1 MNGVHD
7 MGGMDGFGK
16 IEVEANEPVFH
27 EKWEGRVMA
36 MMRAMGAA
44 GAFNID
50 TMRYY
55 FEILKPD
62 IYLACTYYQKW
73 FLGLQDML
81 LDKGFIT
88 DPELATGHAAGPAKP
103 LKRGKFTL
111 NDLERIMVR
120 GKYGR
125 EASAP
130 ARFKAGDRVRARNMH
145 PATHTRLPRYTRGHV
160 GVVERN
166 LGCNVFPDS
175 SATEAG
181 ENPQWLYTVV
191 FDGVEL
197 WGPEADPTVKVSIDA
212 FEPYLELVP
221 PI

>member
-16 IEVEANEPVFH
+16 VEPEPNEPTFH
-27 EKWEGRVMA
+27 EKWEARVMA
-36 MMRAMGAA
+36 MVRAMGAA

-50 TMRYY
+50 TSRYY
-55 FEILKPD
+55 REILPPD

-73 FLGLQDML
+73 FLGLEDML
-81 LDKGFIT
+81 IDKGFISAS
-88 DPELATGHAAGPAKP
+88 EVAAGHSANPAKS
-103 LKRGKFTL
+103 LKRGKFTV
-111 NDLERIMVR
+111 NDVERVMVR
-120 GKYGR
+120 GKFGR
-125 EASAP
+125 EPSAP
-130 ARFKAGDRVRARNMH
+130 AKFKPGDRVRARNMH

-175 SATEAG
+175 AAMEAG

-191 FDGVEL
+191 FAGVEL
-197 WGPEADPTVKVSIDA
+197 WGPDSDPSVKISIDA
-212 FEPYLELVP
+212 FEPYLEAA
-221 PI
+221 